1 MRKTDGHGAN
11 RESTRYDLEGKT
23 VAVLATSGVEQEE
36 ITAPLEALREARATA
51 HVVAL
56 PGDGDAIRG
65 WRHGEWGDEIPVDR
79 RVDDVSVDAYDGL
92 VLPGGQMNPDT
103 LRLDD
108 GAVEFVR
115 EFFRQHKPVAAICH
129 GPWMLAEAGVLEGR
143 RVTSWPSIRTDL
155 ENAGATWVD
164 EEVVVDSGLVT
175 SRKPDDLPAFNRKLV
190 EEIHEGAHE
199 GQTA

>member
-1 MRKTDGHGAN
+1 MQQTNGNTRD
-11 RESTRYDLEGKT
+11 RESPRFDLEGKT

-36 ITAPLEALREARATA
+36 ILKPLAALRDAGATA
-51 HVVAL
+51 HVVSL
-56 PGDGDAIRG
+56 PGDGDTIRG
-65 WRHGEWGDEIPVDR
+65 WRHGEWGEEIPVDR
-79 RVDDVSVDAYDGL
+79 RVDDVSADGYDAL
-92 VLPGGQMNPDT
+92 VLPGGQMNPDR

-108 GAVEFVR
+108 AAVGFVR
-115 EFFRQHKPVAAICH
+115 DFFREHKPVAAICH

-155 ENAGATWVD
+155 ENAGAVWTD

-175 SRKPDDLPAFNRKLV
+175 SRKPDDLAAFNRKLV
-190 EEIHEGAHE
+190 EEIHEGAHA